1 MSTTLPAIRDRFE
14 TMVVALIKKP
24 EEILATVD
32 LRKLALVHS
41 TLGIAGEIGEL
52 QEPLE
57 LLRDNPEDETAKQN
71 LLEEVGDFM
80 FYVLD
85 LRQVFGF
92 IVRPDI
98 TLYTL
103 PAGYNPVKE
112 VGDVVDVVKR
122 LFAYNAKMVLE
133 AYNSTERKL
142 ARLELWLTHE
152 VDSHGLSMERA
163 MKEVLWKLREG
174 PNARYPLGYSDQAAQ
189 DRADKQATETC
200 SDSAC
205 GCAG

>member
-85 LRQVFGF
+85 LRQVFGLATLGEM
-92 IVRPDI
+92 PDDI
-98 TLYTL
+98 ALL
-103 PAGYNPVKE
+103 
-112 VGDVVDVVKR
+112 
-122 LFAYNAKMVLE
+122 VLSR
-133 AYNSTERKL
+133 NL
-142 ARLELWLTHE
+142 
-152 VDSHGLSMERA
+152 
-163 MKEVLWKLREG
+163 
-174 PNARYPLGYSDQAAQ
+174 
-189 DRADKQATETC
+189 
-200 SDSAC
+200 
-205 GCAG
+205 